1 MKQKSNVLFGIVKGA
16 IISIGALLP
25 GISGGALC
33 VIMGIYKPLM
43 QLLGEFPALVKQA
56 IGWLMAKLKKTA
68 VPDDGGKLAGYI
80 RFFWPVGVGMV
91 IGMLGIAKLLGVLLD
106 KYETEGLFLFVGL
119 ILGTLPGLLK
129 EARQQ
134 GVSKNSWIAMFGL
147 MALMLAWM
155 IPMTM
160 GGQAQIVPNF
170 FWWCVCGVLWGM
182 GIIIPGMSPSNIFLF
197 LGLAEPMYAAIGR
210 LDMSVIIP
218 MGLFLVLGIVAL
230 SKSINFCLNKHYSV
244 FMHAIVG
251 VVLASTV
258 IIIPPVKM
266 ALDPTYTFSMGAGNW
281 VVYILCL
288 AAGALSAWGLERW
301 KQD

>member
-1 MKQKSNVLFGIVKGA
+1 MKQKSNVLSGIVKGA
-16 IISIGALLP
+16 IVAIGAILP

-43 QLLGEFPALVKQA
+43 QLLGELPVLLKQLF
-56 IGWLMAKLKKTA
+56 GWISAKLKKTA

-91 IGMLGIAKLLGVLLD
+91 VGLLGTATLVGMLLEKF
-106 KYETEGLFLFVGL
+106 ETEGLFLFVGL

-129 EARQQ
+129 EARQK
-134 GVSKNSWIAMFGL
+134 GVGKNSWIAMFG
-147 MALMLAWM
+147 MTALMLAWM

-160 GGQAQIVPNF
+160 GGQAAIVPNF

-197 LGLAEPMYAAIGR
+197 LGLAEPMYSAIGR
-210 LDMSVIIP
+210 LDLSVLLP
-218 MGLFLVLGIVAL
+218 MGLFLILGIVAL
-230 SKSINFCLNKHYSV
+230 SKSINFCLDKHYSV

-251 VVLASTV
+251 VVLASTIV
-258 IIIPPVKM
+258 IIPPVKM
-266 ALDPTYTFSMGAGNW
+266 LLAPDYTFAMGAGNW
-281 VVYILCL
+281 VVYLLCL
-288 AAGALSAWGLERW
+288 AAGALSAWGLEKW

>member
-1 MKQKSNVLFGIVKGA
+1 
-16 IISIGALLP
+16 
-25 GISGGALC
+25 
-33 VIMGIYKPLM
+33 
-43 QLLGEFPALVKQA
+43 
-56 IGWLMAKLKKTA
+56 
-68 VPDDGGKLAGYI
+68 
-80 RFFWPVGVGMV
+80 VGVGMV
-91 IGMLGIAKLLGVLLD
+91 VGILGIAKLLGVLLD

-129 EARQQ
+129 EARQK
-134 GVSKNSWIAMFGL
+134 GVGKGSWIAMFGM

-160 GGQAQIVPNF
+160 GGQAAIVPNF

-218 MGLFLVLGIVAL
+218 MGVFLVLGIVAL

-266 ALDPTYTFSMGAGNW
+266 ALDPSYTFAMGAGNW
-281 VVYILCL
+281 VVISHGNGIVTKYMHSSATFVSPGDQVTRGQNIGLVGNTGNSFGAHLHFQVEVDGVAVNPLNYI
-288 AAGALSAWGLERW
+288 
-301 KQD
+301 